1 MFLSDVS
8 IKRPVFATMMM
19 LTLVVL
25 GVVSY
30 KRLAIDEY
38 PDVTYPTI
46 NVSVTYPGASP
57 EVIMRQVSKPLEEA
71 LNTVQGIKEINSS
84 SSQGRGNV
92 RVTFNLGVDIG
103 IAQQD
108 VQAKVARIRRSLPP
122 NIDDPVIM
130 HFDPNDS
137 PIMSV
142 AMQSSER
149 GIRELTDL
157 ASEIVAIR
165 LEAIQGVGGV
175 NVNGGNRRQIRV
187 LLDPDAM
194 RAYNVSPVQVNQALQ
209 RENQEVP
216 AGRVSRGATEQLV
229 SISGR
234 ILDPK
239 AFGDIA
245 VSVRNGVPVKL
256 SDIAT
261 VVDGAE
267 ERRSQSEIAGKGE
280 EPSPAVSLEVLKI
293 SESNTVAVA
302 DSVRAVMQE
311 LQDHVLPR
319 DVKLTVIRDQSWKI
333 RAALDDVEL
342 TILLGA
348 SLTILIIYLFLNS
361 WRSTVITGLTLP
373 VSIISAFFIMWVF
386 DFTLNTM
393 TLLALS
399 LAIGLLIDD
408 AIVVRENIVRH
419 LEMGKDHH
427 RAAKEGTDEIGLAVA
442 ATSLAVVAVFF
453 PVAFMGGMIGRIF
466 MQFGVTVAFAVLVSL
481 FVSFTLDPMLSSI
494 WADPDIEGGQS
505 HGKGTIS
512 TRNPIRRFAFAFN
525 GWFERV
531 ADHYPRW
538 LGWALKNRFIVVGVA
553 ATSVAGAFAIVPKLG
568 FTWMPEADT
577 GEMTVGY
584 RTPPGSSLQYTFGK
598 GREIA
603 DFLRKQPEVEFTHLS
618 VGGGGGGGMGG
629 VNNGNVYVRLMPK
642 SQRRSLFAIQQDL
655 RVKLRSL
662 PNVRATIQ
670 GQMSIFGGRGQP
682 IRINVQGPEVSRL
695 KLAAGRVLEA
705 VRTVPGVAE
714 PNSSDDGE
722 IPQLD
727 VRVDRQEA
735 WKAGL
740 GINSIAS
747 TLQPLFAGQRATRWE
762 DPQGYEHDVMVMY
775 PDSMRT
781 SASDVA
787 NIVIPSTNV
796 GPGGTP
802 VMVPLSQ
809 VAEIHAGVGPQQIDR
824 RNLEQQVSINSG
836 VLPGEP
842 MGDVA
847 NKVRDAINKVGLP
860 PGYHFVF
867 GGDVQNLEET
877 KGYVLEA
884 MMLAVVFI
892 YLILASLFGS
902 FIQPLAIM
910 IALPLSFIGVAL
922 ALLLTK
928 GNISVMAMIGII
940 MLMGLVTKNGIL
952 LIDFTNQQRSQGQS
966 RTEALRT
973 AARIR
978 LRPIIMT
985 TVAMIFGMIPLA
997 LAIGEGAEQRA
1008 PMARAVI
1015 GGLIT
1020 STLLTLFVVPV
1031 VYTVL
1036 DDVAALL
1043 TRRARRQ
1050 SHAGHPVP
1058 TPEPAAGD

>member
-1 MFLSDVS
+1 
-8 IKRPVFATMMM
+8 
-19 LTLVVL
+19 
-25 GVVSY
+25 
-30 KRLAIDEY
+30 
-38 PDVTYPTI
+38 
-46 NVSVTYPGASP
+46 
-57 EVIMRQVSKPLEEA
+57 
-71 LNTVQGIKEINSS
+71 
-84 SSQGRGNV
+84 
-92 RVTFNLGVDIG
+92 
-103 IAQQD
+103 
-108 VQAKVARIRRSLPP
+108 
-122 NIDDPVIM
+122 
-130 HFDPNDS
+130 
-137 PIMSV
+137 MSV
-142 AMQSSER
+142 
-149 GIRELTDL
+149 
-157 ASEIVAIR
+157 V
-165 LEAIQGVGGV
+165 
-175 NVNGGNRRQIRV
+175 
-187 LLDPDAM
+187 
-194 RAYNVSPVQVNQALQ
+194 
-209 RENQEVP
+209 
-216 AGRVSRGATEQLV
+216 
-229 SISGR
+229 
-234 ILDPK
+234 
-239 AFGDIA
+239 
-245 VSVRNGVPVKL
+245 
-256 SDIAT
+256 
-261 VVDGAE
+261 
-267 ERRSQSEIAGKGE
+267 
-280 EPSPAVSLEVLKI
+280 
-293 SESNTVAVA
+293 
-302 DSVRAVMQE
+302 
-311 LQDHVLPR
+311 
-319 DVKLTVIRDQSWKI
+319 
-333 RAALDDVEL
+333 
-342 TILLGA
+342 
-348 SLTILIIYLFLNS
+348 
-361 WRSTVITGLTLP
+361 
-373 VSIISAFFIMWVF
+373 
-386 DFTLNTM
+386 
-393 TLLALS
+393 
-399 LAIGLLIDD
+399 
-408 AIVVRENIVRH
+408 
-419 LEMGKDHH
+419 
-427 RAAKEGTDEIGLAVA
+427 
-442 ATSLAVVAVFF
+442 
-453 PVAFMGGMIGRIF
+453 
-466 MQFGVTVAFAVLVSL
+466 
-481 FVSFTLDPMLSSI
+481 
-494 WADPDIEGGQS
+494 
-505 HGKGTIS
+505 
-512 TRNPIRRFAFAFN
+512 
-525 GWFERV
+525 
-531 ADHYPRW
+531 
-538 LGWALKNRFIVVGVA
+538 
-553 ATSVAGAFAIVPKLG
+553 GAFAIVPKLG
-568 FTWMPEADT
+568 FTWMPDADT

-629 VNNGNVYVRLMPK
+629 VNNGNVYVRLVPK
-642 SQRRSLFAIQQDL
+642 KQRRSLFAIQQDL

-695 KLAAGRVLEA
+695 KLASARVLDA

-740 GINSIAS
+740 GINSIAA

-781 SASDVA
+781 SAADVA

-796 GPGGTP
+796 STTGTP

-867 GGDVQNLEET
+867 GGDVQNLDET

-884 MMLAVVFI
+884 MLLAVIFI

-922 ALLLTK
+922 ALLVTK

-952 LIDFTNQQRSQGQS
+952 LIDFTNQQRSQGLS
-966 RTEALRT
+966 RSEALRT

-1031 VYTVL
+1031 VYTIL
-1036 DDVAALL
+1036 DDVGALL
-1043 TRRARRQ
+1043 TRRAHRQ
-1050 SHAGHPVP
+1050 SHAGHAVP
-1058 TPEPAAGD
+1058 APEPAAGD